1 MKKVAGAGKSSSGCR
16 FLKGDVQMRKDTRTA
31 GKDLTGQRF
40 GHLTVIE
47 KTGQTENKYRLWLC
61 RCDCGKEIAVNTK
74 RL

>member
-1 MKKVAGAGKSSSGCR
+1 
-16 FLKGDVQMRKDTRTA
+16 MRKDTRTA

-61 RCDCGKEIAVNTK
+61 RCDCGKEITVNTK
-74 RL
+74 RPGPTGATGFWGMWKNFS